1 MDTNTPNTKSLSLNS
16 EATIEEL
23 LEMDLDKLEAMS
35 AEEILAY
42 LKPCLEVQPPISKES
57 VAASHPGSKIK
68 LGGGTPKGLSRG
80 QIADKLVNRG
90 PKIGDSNILAMLA
103 NIAKETGQ
111 EFNPDTVLKHM
122 KK

>member
-1 MDTNTPNTKSLSLNS
+1 MDTNTSNTKSLSLNS

-57 VAASHPGSKIK
+57 VAASHPGSKVK
-68 LGGGTPKGLSRG
+68 LGGTSKGLSRG

-111 EFNPDTVLKHM
+111 EFNPDAVLKHM

>member
-57 VAASHPGSKIK
+57 VAASHPGSKVK
-68 LGGGTPKGLSRG
+68 LGSKGLSRG

-111 EFNPDTVLKHM
+111 EFNPDAVLKHM